1 LHIRFS
7 MLSFDCTEV
16 AFKGKSDAEL
26 SRAVLLFR
34 LLSNP
39 FLVNVGTRLTSFLLN
54 FGFPIKG
61 LIKRTIFQQ
70 FVGGETRDSSMAKI
84 NWLAER
90 KVGSILDYSVEGKK
104 TDQGFEETT
113 LEIIECITTAANST
127 STPFAVF
134 KVSGLVTEQVLIR
147 QSLQPNEEDPE
158 WQKLKLRLH
167 RILGTASEKG
177 VPIMIDAEESWL
189 QTAID
194 RLAEKAFQEYNLKR
208 PLVYT
213 TLQMYRKDRLEYLFS
228 LWQKAEKHGFFPG
241 VKLVRGAYMEKERLR
256 AAEFNYPDPIQISKL
271 NTDRDFNLAL
281 DFVAENIH
289 QGALVLGTHNE
300 ESCLRLVE
308 RMQQF
313 GLSPSHERICFSQ
326 LLGMSDHIS
335 FNLAQAGYKVAK
347 YVPYGPVNELLPY
360 LQRRA
365 AENTS
370 VQGQTGRELSLLY
383 TEFQRRRSQKKNQS

>member
-1 LHIRFS
+1 

-16 AFKGKSDAEL
+16 AFRGKSDAEL
-26 SRAVLLFR
+26 GRAVLLFR

-39 FLVNVGTRLTSFLLN
+39 FLVKVGSKLTSFLLGL
-54 FGFPIKG
+54 GFPIKG

-70 FVGGETRDSSMAKI
+70 FVGGETRDSSMEKI

-90 KVGSILDYSVEGKK
+90 GVGSILDYSVEGKK
-104 TDQGFEETT
+104 DDQGFEATA
-113 LEIIECITTAANST
+113 LEIIECIATAAKSS

-134 KVSGLVTEQVLIR
+134 KVSGLATEDVLTR
-147 QSLQPNEEDPE
+147 QSVHADDNDPE
-158 WQKLKLRLH
+158 WLILKERFR
-167 RILGTASEKG
+167 RILTEASRKR

-194 RLAEKAFQEYNLKR
+194 RLAEEAFVEFNKDG
-208 PLVYT
+208 PLIYT
-213 TLQMYRKDRLEYLFS
+213 TLQLYRKDRLEYLKY
-228 LWQKAEKHGFFPG
+228 LWQKAENQGFYPG
-241 VKLVRGAYMEKERLR
+241 VKLVRGAYMEKERR
-256 AAEFNYPDPIQISKL
+256 RSVEKSYPDPIQISKAD
-271 NTDRDFNLAL
+271 TDRDFNSAL
-281 DFVAENIH
+281 DFVVEHIH
-289 QGALVLGTHNE
+289 LGAIVLGTHNE
-300 ESCLRLVE
+300 ESCLKLVE

-313 GLSPSHERICFSQ
+313 DLSPSDPRIYFSQ

-335 FNLAQAGYKVAK
+335 FNLAQSGYNVAK

-370 VQGQTGRELSLLY
+370 VQGQTGRELGLLHA
-383 TEFQRRRSQKKNQS
+383 EFRRRKSLKKA